1 MVDGRLDKYKLNKKL
16 PPLVFKYKNW
26 EGKNAVRK
34 VEPIK
39 IWFGKTQWHPR
50 NQWFLKAKDLDKNEE
65 RDFAL
70 RDVVKFL

>member
-1 MVDGRLDKYKLNKKL
+1 MITMKSNKENLK
-16 PPLVFKYKNW
+16 FEYKNW

-39 IWFGKTQWHPR
+39 IWFGKTQWHPK